1 MGGDGASGMHARGC
15 MHGGLTVS
23 PTEGLLVLKTGAGGA
38 HLKHAVH
45 ACDLGC
51 IKFHGL
57 VERHRMLPGR
67 NEKRAYDAGRGAR
80 AWRRERRRATA
91 AQAACT
97 GGLDCRFGV
106 GHREERTENMVYMVV
121 TLDVSKLSGWL
132 NADA

>member
-1 MGGDGASGMHARGC
+1 MAC
-15 MHGGLTVS
+15 MHGDS

-67 NEKRAYDAGRGAR
+67 NEKRAYDAGRGASLEAGEAASDR
-80 AWRRERRRATA
+80 

-132 NADA
+132 NDDARCRES

>member
-57 VERHRMLPGR
+57 VERHRMLPKGT
-67 NEKRAYDAGRGAR
+67 NDAGRGAGQGQAGGR
-80 AWRRERRRATA
+80 GVVAV
-91 AQAACT
+91 QAA
-97 GGLDCRFGV
+97 
-106 GHREERTENMVYMVV
+106 RTAGP
-121 TLDVSKLSGWL
+121 D
-132 NADA
+132 